1 MAAPEAHRAAVGAV
15 DRRMVLETTV
25 NGRPLTL
32 QIRPE
37 ELLLD
42 VIRDH
47 LGLTGSKRSCDV
59 QVCGACTVL
68 LDGQPVSACSVLA
81 YEARGRAV
89 VTIEG
94 LADGERLDAVQEAFL
109 EERAFQCGYCTAG
122 MIMAV
127 KALLTDHP
135 GATSA
140 EAAEYLR
147 GNICR
152 CTGYVSI
159 LQAVARAQRITG
171 ARTAKGS
178 LSGERAAD
186 SVDRS

>member
-1 MAAPEAHRAAVGAV
+1 VSAPQASGPASPAADRAALGAA
-15 DRRMVLETTV
+15 DRRTALETTV

-32 QIRPE
+32 YVRPE

-42 VIRDH
+42 VIREH

-59 QVCGACTVL
+59 QVCGACTML

-94 LADGERLDAVQEAFL
+94 LADGERLDPVQEAFL
-109 EERAFQCGYCTAG
+109 AERAFQCGYCTAG
-122 MIMAV
+122 VIMAV
-127 KALLTDHP
+127 KALLADHP
-135 GATSA
+135 AASAA

-159 LQAVARAQRITG
+159 LHAVARAQRILG
-171 ARTAKGS
+171 AGPR
-178 LSGERAAD
+178 R
-186 SVDRS
+186 

>member
-1 MAAPEAHRAAVGAV
+1 MIAPEV
-15 DRRMVLETTV
+15 DRRISLETTV
-25 NGRPLTL
+25 NGRPVALRV
-32 QIRPE
+32 QPE

-42 VIRDH
+42 VVREH

-68 LDGQPVSACSVLA
+68 LDGRPVSSCSVLA

-94 LADGERLDAVQEAFL
+94 LADGERLDPVQEAFL
-109 EERAFQCGYCTAG
+109 EESAFQCGYCTAG

-127 KALLTDHP
+127 KALLADHP
-135 GATSA
+135 EAT
-140 EAAEYLR
+140 AADAAQYLR

-159 LQAVARAQRITG
+159 LQAVARAQQIAGT
-171 ARTAKGS
+171 RTREA
-178 LSGERAAD
+178 
-186 SVDRS
+186 V

>member
-1 MAAPEAHRAAVGAV
+1 MPAPAHRAAVGAV

-25 NGRPLTL
+25 NGRPLVL
-32 QIRPE
+32 QVLPE

-42 VIRDH
+42 VIREH

-68 LDGQPVSACSVLA
+68 LDDRPVSACSVLA

-94 LADGERLDAVQEAFL
+94 LADGERLDPVQEAFL

-127 KALLTDHP
+127 KALLADHP
-135 GATSA
+135 AASAA
-140 EAAEYLR
+140 EAADYLR

-159 LQAVARAQRITG
+159 LHAVARAQQLGHSRPGRPPG
-171 ARTAKGS
+171 ASATTAS
-178 LSGERAAD
+178 S
-186 SVDRS
+186 